1 MSTAIFYTSDSG
13 NTENIAEK
21 IAKELGNIEIFNIRT
36 TPIEK
41 IKEYDKS
48 ILGTATWG
56 DGDLPDD
63 WDDKIDE
70 FSKIDLS
77 GKTVALFG
85 LGDQNSYGETFV
97 DAMGMLYETIL
108 AMGAKII
115 GAFDIDSDYDY
126 ENSAAIID
134 DKFVGL
140 ALDEDNQEELSDKR
154 ISIWVSQIK
163 DQIL

>member
-1 MSTAIFYTSDSG
+1 MATAIFYASDSG
-13 NTENIAEK
+13 NTENIAKK
-21 IAKELGNIEIFNIRT
+21 IAKELGNVEIFDIGT
-36 TPIEK
+36 TSIEK
-41 IKEYDKS
+41 IKEYDKLIFGIS
-48 ILGTATWG
+48 TWG
-56 DGDLPDD
+56 EGDLQGD
-63 WDDKIDE
+63 WEDNIDE

-85 LGDQNSYGETFV
+85 LGDEDSYGDTFV
-97 DAMGMLYETIL
+97 DAMGIL
-108 AMGAKII
+108 HEKVLTMGATIV

-126 ENSAAIID
+126 ENSIAVVD

-154 ISIWVSQIK
+154 ISLWTSQIK